1 MINITKN
8 KYVDMIKK
16 ELIKRGLVED
26 FKFDHKTN
34 TVIMKTHLDKRKAS
48 MLATKAMMCLGT
60 GRFGS
65 TKIKLI

>member
-1 MINITKN
+1 MINIIKD
-8 KYVDMIKK
+8 KYIDMIEK
-16 ELIKRGLVED
+16 ELIRRGLVEN
-26 FKFDHKTN
+26 FKFDQNTN

-60 GRFGS
+60 GRFGR

>member
-1 MINITKN
+1 MIDITRD
-8 KYVDMIKK
+8 KYINMIKK
-16 ELIKRGLVED
+16 ELVRRGVVED
-26 FKFDHKTN
+26 FKFDKNTN

-48 MLATKAMMCLGT
+48 LLATKAMMCLGT